1 MFIKEKYINNRFCW
15 FSLQIGCYGMLK
27 MKDTMKRQSILILV
41 VNVLSFMLCYAM
53 QVKVVYEGK
62 RAPPFQSLNN

>member
-1 MFIKEKYINNRFCW
+1 
-15 FSLQIGCYGMLK
+15 MLK
-27 MKDTMKRQSILILV
+27 MKDTMKQQSILILV

-62 RAPPFQSLNN
+62 RAPPISKFE